1 MKTKRPVKRITIC
14 SKPVSDFWIRI
25 FLIQLCV
32 FTPSLFA
39 GWFFE
44 DHYYDIT
51 YKFSSTSGI
60 LKATAIGKPSTEG
73 PFSVYTSYPDKKEVR
88 IKTEHILR
96 IVDTGTKSPEE
107 LKNEKFQ
114 ILEKIFG
121 NTPED
126 LKASYNRPNINLAR
140 SKNISNKYIFEFL
153 CGINEEY
160 KKFDPNNMVSS
171 YDAPIENYIPPKG
184 LFDDI
189 LESEGIL
196 TPTTTPYRR

>member
-1 MKTKRPVKRITIC
+1 MRKKRFIKDITKFSR
-14 SKPVSDFWIRI
+14 PVSDFWIRI

-51 YKFSSTSGI
+51 YKFSSTGGI

-96 IVDTGTKSPEE
+96 IVDTGTKSPEK
-107 LKNEKFQ
+107 LKNEQ
-114 ILEKIFG
+114 LVKIFG
-121 NTPED
+121 LTPKD
-126 LKASYNRPNINLAR
+126 LQLTYTLTNINLAR
-140 SKNISNKYIFEFL
+140 SKNISNRDIFIFL
-153 CGINEEY
+153 CSINKSYEKFHYVTEY
-160 KKFDPNNMVSS
+160 TPIENFISPNFDPNLPFTVVE
-171 YDAPIENYIPPKG
+171 DATAP
-184 LFDDI
+184 
-189 LESEGIL
+189 
-196 TPTTTPYRR
+196 